1 VSLKLPSSP
10 STYSAMDQASTR
22 QLIERA
28 DVLNVKKNEE
38 FQPLRLVL
46 SDTVT
51 GDRYLVTVASGAL
64 TLTLIT

>member
-1 VSLKLPSSP
+1 
-10 STYSAMDQASTR
+10 
-22 QLIERA
+22 
-28 DVLNVKKNEE
+28 VKKNEE